1 MFYVVSRMQ
10 DRDITPEQYV
20 QWREMAVATIVKLP
34 AGKAQ
39 SATDIEA
46 EIEVLMPMAQEE
58 GWLQMEWFLNVTPPT
73 NGQEMEGVE
82 TTGEGSNV
90 GGDKRLQGGASA
102 YIGLGT
108 MMQDATD
115 YLGARQRQDY
125 QTWKKGIIARIE
137 KIESDRRWAS
147 PVFDE

>member
-20 QWREMAVATIVKLP
+20 QWREMAVATILKLP

-73 NGQEMEGVE
+73 DGQEMEGVE

-90 GGDKRLQGGASA
+90 GGDKSLQGGASA
-102 YIGLGT
+102 YMGLGT

-125 QTWKKGIIARIE
+125 QTWKKGIVARIE